1 MPLAGLLVGLK
12 PCLWSKTTSTK
23 TCTQGDSQLSDR
35 KKTRENAV
43 DLSVK
48 SHDHN
53 SILTNKVEGSYIP
66 V

>member
-23 TCTQGDSQLSDR
+23 TCTHGDIQLSVSDMKR
-35 KKTRENAV
+35 TRENAV
-43 DLSVK
+43 ELSDK

-53 SILTNKVEGSYIP
+53 SVI
-66 V
+66 